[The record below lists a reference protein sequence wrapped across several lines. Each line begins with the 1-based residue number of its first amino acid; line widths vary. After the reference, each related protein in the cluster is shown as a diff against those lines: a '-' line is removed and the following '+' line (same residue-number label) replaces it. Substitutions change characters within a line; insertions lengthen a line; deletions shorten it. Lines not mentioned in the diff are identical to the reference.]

1 MKKDGFVICNKVVYA
16 LPPKKADDSAII
28 DLYAPDNRH
37 GLETSIEDGTLHR
50 YGEDSF
56 SMKIGGTT
64 FDVNTHFSTE
74 GKESILQ
81 QFKTLILSEH
91 LI

>member
-50 YGEDSF
+50 
-56 SMKIGGTT
+56 
-64 FDVNTHFSTE
+64 
-74 GKESILQ
+74 
-81 QFKTLILSEH
+81 
-91 LI
+91 